1 MGTGEFYG
9 CTIRLFND
17 EERNTSHS
25 MALPRVLALLQYHC
39 SVLARTKSRQNV
51 GGQTGKSQRP
61 NGHPMDTTAAEYL
74 RHIFLLRIQPPTEPK
89 TAPQNPN
96 CRYRAFGCT
105 ASYGA

>member
-1 MGTGEFYG
+1 MSLGTDG
-9 CTIRLFND
+9 
-17 EERNTSHS
+17 EER
-25 MALPRVLALLQYHC
+25 LPTGSLFDAI
-39 SVLARTKSRQNV
+39 

-61 NGHPMDTTAAEYL
+61 NGHPMDTTAADYL

-105 ASYGA
+105 ASYRA